1 MFGLVNI
8 NKPAGR
14 TSHDVVAAIR
24 KRLPRSLRVGHSGTL
39 DPFATGVL
47 VLCIGPATR
56 LADYVQR
63 QPKRYLAEVILGATS
78 TTGDIEGEIT
88 PYPQSGAGCPSE
100 KQLTETIANFVGDIQ
115 QIPPAH
121 SAIHVNGER
130 AYKLARQGKDV
141 KLAARTVTIHAIS
154 VVSYEF
160 PKLVIDVRCGSG
172 TYIRSLARDIGE
184 QLGVGGYCS
193 KLTRTEIG
201 VFQLSDAITID
212 EFSPDMELLDPLKA
226 LDGLPQVTL
235 DTAQSRRVR
244 NGNPV
249 VTDLSAGQAV
259 LLDDHGCLLAI
270 AKVDGNLLKPSKV
283 FQQSE

>member
-1 MFGLVNI
+1 MNI

-24 KRLPRSLRVGHSGTL
+24 KRLPRSMRVGHTGTL

-56 LADYVQR
+56 LAIYVQR
-63 QPKRYLAEVILGATS
+63 QPKRYLAEVTLGATS
-78 TTGDIEGEIT
+78 TTGDIDGEIN
-88 PYPQSGAGCPSE
+88 PQPQPSAGHPSDD
-100 KQLTETIANFVGDIQ
+100 QIAEAVASFVGDIQ

-141 KLAARTVTIHAIS
+141 KLAARTVTIHDIS

-201 VFQLSDAITID
+201 AFQIADAITID
-212 EFSPDMELLDPLKA
+212 EFSPDMEVLDPLRA
-226 LDGLPQVTL
+226 LEGLPQVAL

-249 VTDLSAGQAV
+249 ATDLPAGEAV
-259 LLDDHGCLLAI
+259 LVDDHGCLLAI

-283 FQQSE
+283 FQQAE